1 MDETFKTKGKLTVDI
16 FKYLCYYSICKLIET
31 RNEMAILVDY
41 NQVILAS
48 LFASIGKH
56 YDVAVDENIIRHMF
70 LNSLRANRKKFS
82 EEYGEIVVCADGKN
96 TWRKEAYPYYKAN
109 RKAGR
114 DKSELDWNALF
125 EIMNNLRTEIKEYFP
140 YKVIHIEHCEADD
153 IIGTVI
159 HEHGS
164 ELNIGSEKFLILSA
178 DKDFIQLQKYANVD
192 QYDPIRKRWIRHDQ
206 PTQYLEEHILKG
218 DTGDGVPN
226 ILSPDNCLAVGERQK
241 AMTKKRLALYSEG
254 TENMDEETLRRFYR
268 NKMMIDLSE
277 IPQKYQD
284 QIRAEYNEQKNVG
297 REHLFN
303 YFIQKKLKHLI
314 TDIQD
319 F

>member
-1 MDETFKTKGKLTVDI
+1 
-16 FKYLCYYSICKLIET
+16 
-31 RNEMAILVDY
+31 MAILVDY

-48 LFASIGKH
+48 LFASIGNH
-56 YDVAVDENIIRHMF
+56 TDVAADESIIRHMF
-70 LNSLRANRKKFS
+70 LNSIRSNRKKFT
-82 EEYGEIVVCADGKN
+82 EEYGEIVVCCDGKN

-114 DKSELDWNALF
+114 DKSGMDWNALF
-125 EIMNNLRTEIKEYFP
+125 EIMNNIRSEIDEYFP

-153 IIGTVI
+153 VIGAVI
-159 HEHGS
+159 NEYGS

-192 QYDPIRKRWIRHDQ
+192 QYDPIRKRWIRNDS
-206 PTQYLEEHILKG
+206 PVNYLNEHILKG

-226 ILSPDNCLAVGERQK
+226 ILSPDNCLAVGERQSP
-241 AMTKKRLALYSEG
+241 MTKKRLALYSQG
-254 TENMDEETLRRFYR
+254 TEVMDEETKRRYHR

-277 IPQKYQD
+277 IPQKYVD
-284 QIRAEYNEQKNVG
+284 LALAEYNKEESVG

-303 YFIQKKLKHLI
+303 FFVQKKLKHLI

>member
-1 MDETFKTKGKLTVDI
+1 
-16 FKYLCYYSICKLIET
+16 
-31 RNEMAILVDY
+31 MAILVDY

-48 LFASIGKH
+48 LFASIGNH
-56 YDVAVDENIIRHMF
+56 TDVAADESIIRHMF
-70 LNSLRANRKKFS
+70 LNSIRSNRKKFS
-82 EEYGEIVVCADGKN
+82 EEYGEIVVCCDGKN

-114 DKSELDWNALF
+114 DKSGMDWNALF
-125 EIMNNLRTEIKEYFP
+125 QIMNNVRSEIDEYFP

-159 HEHGS
+159 NEHGS
-164 ELNIGSEKFLILSA
+164 ELNIGSEKFLVLSA

-192 QYDPIRKRWIRHDQ
+192 QYDPIRKRWIRNDQ
-206 PTQYLEEHILKG
+206 PQQYLEEHILKG

-226 ILSPDNCLAVGERQK
+226 ILSPDNCLAVGERQSP
-241 AMTKKRLALYSEG
+241 MTKKRLALYSQGPEV
-254 TENMDEETLRRFYR
+254 MDEETLRRFHR
-268 NKMMIDLSE
+268 NKMMIDLSQ

-284 QIRAEYNEQKNVG
+284 LVLEEYNKESSVG
-297 REHLFN
+297 RELLFN
-303 YFIQKKLKHLI
+303 FFVEKKLRHLI